1 MWKTAV
7 ITCAVHIAFA
17 NNDIF
22 FLPWITVVLVVSLF
36 LFLFFYYFSERKRS
50 FSFKEVSMLFFS
62 FRWIHMPELKR
73 IYNNNSAV
81 TGTNWTLNKKKKAKI
96 FCFRR
101 SQFHFSLRSLLF
113 FIFILFAF
121 GFSYFFFFIHLYSQ
135 WTTWMELMCIY
146 ERECNKWFR
155 SLKEIHPEIA
165 WNNFHFNVVYRSGN
179 DCVLS
184 QQQ

>member
-81 TGTNWTLNKKKKAKI
+81 TGTNWTLNKKKK
-96 FCFRR
+96 RR
-101 SQFHFSLRSLLF
+101 Y
-113 FIFILFAF
+113 FAF
-121 GFSYFFFFIHLYSQ
+121 EEANFISLCAVYCFLYSFCLHLVFPIFFFHSF
-135 WTTWMELMCIY
+135 
-146 ERECNKWFR
+146 
-155 SLKEIHPEIA
+155 
-165 WNNFHFNVVYRSGN
+165 V
-179 DCVLS
+179 
-184 QQQ
+184 